1 VKLHQ
6 AKKFVKHAGPTARQ
20 FAKHVGP
27 HVIRPARVFWN
38 QVIGFLFA
46 VFALSAFSYALRY
59 YRNLSTEPE
68 NGGRIIFSLIFGG
81 IMAWFSI
88 DSFLRA
94 RKISR
99 S

>member
-1 VKLHQ
+1 MKLHQ
-6 AKKFVKHAGPTARQ
+6 AKKLAKHAAPTARQ
-20 FAKHVGP
+20 FAKHVVP
-27 HVIRPARVFWN
+27 HVIRPARIFWN

-59 YRNLSTEPE
+59 YRSLNTEPD
-68 NGGRIIFSLIFGG
+68 NGGPIVFSLIFGA

>member
-1 VKLHQ
+1 MKLHQ
-6 AKKFVKHAGPTARQ
+6 AKKLAKHAAPTARQ
-20 FAKHVGP
+20 FAKHVVP
-27 HVIRPARVFWN
+27 RVIRPARIFWN

-59 YRNLSTEPE
+59 YRSLSTEPD
-68 NGGRIIFSLIFGG
+68 NGGRIAFSLIFGA

>member
-1 VKLHQ
+1 VTLHQ
-6 AKKFVKHAGPTARQ
+6 AKKLAKHAGPTARK

-59 YRNLSTEPE
+59 YHGLGAEPE
-68 NGGRIIFSLIFGG
+68 NGGRIAFSLIFGA